1 MESKEL
7 AIRLARALDA
17 KKAVNV
23 HILAVEDLTTV
34 TEYFVIATGM
44 STTHVGALADEAEFQ
59 LDREGVKVLR
69 TEGHDGK
76 RWVLLDYGSVIV
88 HVFTQEA
95 HDYYDLEHLW
105 ADATVVPASEWMPD
119 EGADEQYKCG
129 TASPSGGS
137 CQRPRPLTDEGQTF
151 PRQPI
156 NGQRRHTRPSS
167 GPAGPPSV
175 YALRAAF
182 GGCAPTRA
190 CGRSPSG
197 GRL

>member
-69 TEGHDGK
+69 TEGP
-76 RWVLLDYGSVIV
+76 RRQAL
-88 HVFTQEA
+88 
-95 HDYYDLEHLW
+95 
-105 ADATVVPASEWMPD
+105 
-119 EGADEQYKCG
+119 GAAGLRQRHRPRLY
-129 TASPSGGS
+129 PGGS
-137 CQRPRPLTDEGQTF
+137 RLLRPRAPLG
-151 PRQPI
+151 
-156 NGQRRHTRPSS
+156 RRH
-167 GPAGPPSV
+167 
-175 YALRAAF
+175 
-182 GGCAPTRA
+182 GCARQ
-190 CGRSPSG
+190 
-197 GRL
+197 

>member
-76 RWVLLDYGSVIV
+76 RWVLLDYGCIAV
-88 HVFTQEA
+88 HVFSGEA
-95 HDYYDLEHLW
+95 REFYGLERLWRDGKPLDLTGIV
-105 ADATVVPASEWMPD
+105 D
-119 EGADEQYKCG
+119 
-129 TASPSGGS
+129 
-137 CQRPRPLTDEGQTF
+137 
-151 PRQPI
+151 
-156 NGQRRHTRPSS
+156 
-167 GPAGPPSV
+167 
-175 YALRAAF
+175 
-182 GGCAPTRA
+182 
-190 CGRSPSG
+190 
-197 GRL
+197 

>member
-95 HDYYDLEHLW
+95 HDYYDLEHLGRRHGC
-105 ADATVVPASEWMPD
+105 ARQRVDA
-119 EGADEQYKCG
+119 GAARGRAVKMRNG
-129 TASPSGGS
+129 FPLGGS
-137 CQRPRPLTDEGQTF
+137 CQRPRPLTDEG
-151 PRQPI
+151 
-156 NGQRRHTRPSS
+156 
-167 GPAGPPSV
+167 
-175 YALRAAF
+175 
-182 GGCAPTRA
+182 
-190 CGRSPSG
+190 
-197 GRL
+197 RLSRGSL

>member
-105 ADATVVPASEWMPD
+105 PMPSPCPPASGCRKKP
-119 EGADEQYKCG
+119 
-129 TASPSGGS
+129 
-137 CQRPRPLTDEGQTF
+137 RPRPNNLTAK
-151 PRQPI
+151 PI
-156 NGQRRHTRPSS
+156 
-167 GPAGPPSV
+167 
-175 YALRAAF
+175 
-182 GGCAPTRA
+182 
-190 CGRSPSG
+190 
-197 GRL
+197 

>member
-105 ADATVVPASEWMPD
+105 APRLCPPVSGCRSSPRTSSKNAEWLP
-119 EGADEQYKCG
+119 
-129 TASPSGGS
+129 
-137 CQRPRPLTDEGQTF
+137 PRGKL
-151 PRQPI
+151 
-156 NGQRRHTRPSS
+156 S
-167 GPAGPPSV
+167 A
-175 YALRAAF
+175 
-182 GGCAPTRA
+182 APTA
-190 CGRSPSG
+190 D
-197 GRL
+197 